1 MAVGREPGLFS
12 EALERNVVLIT
23 NSTLLAT
30 LRTVAH
36 VWRLADQQKY
46 ALEIA
51 DRGGKLYDKFVGF
64 VEDLQGI
71 GTALDNAH
79 KVWEEANKK
88 LHQGTGNLVGQVEK
102 LRALGVK
109 ASKKLPPELTGQAET
124 DGTPLVSE
132 GNGQAEAAADTQSP

>member
-1 MAVGREPGLFS
+1 
-12 EALERNVVLIT
+12 VLIT

-36 VWRLADQQKY
+36 VWRLADQHKY
-46 ALEIA
+46 ALQIA
-51 DRGGKLYDKFVGF
+51 ARGGKLYDKFVGF

-71 GTALDNAH
+71 GAALDTARN
-79 KVWEEANKK
+79 VWEDANKK

-109 ASKKLPPELTGQAET
+109 ASKKLPTELTDPDEAQAIPAVT
-124 DGTPLVSE
+124 D
-132 GNGQAEAAADTQSP
+132 ADAHEDPPTATQNP